1 MHGARHSNDWV
12 DDWSTRWH
20 PLARAAG
27 IAPDERLVL
36 ALSGGAD
43 SVLLLHWIAAARP
56 AGDALAVHVDHGLR
70 GAESDGDARFVA
82 ELCRSLDV
90 PLRVLRADLDPEG
103 GNLEAR
109 ARAERYRL
117 LTREA
122 RRTRREVVIT
132 GHHADDALETLL
144 LRWVRG
150 SELAGLRGPRAELL
164 WTAGEGEAPLATV
177 RPVRIVRPLLAFR
190 REEVRAL
197 LAVRGLAWRE
207 DSSNADPRFLRSRVR
222 HQLLPMVR
230 EQGGAEVLEELRAF
244 GRAVEGLEDRLARA
258 TAHLAWRPAPH
269 AAASR
274 SEKER
279 LLGGVLERRPLMEL
293 TRPLARRVLWRLL
306 TEGTGASPS
315 RALQEKILD
324 DLAHARCTR
333 HALGGGWS
341 LVLRARELVLV
352 PPPPAAPAASYGQL
366 TLPFPASERTME
378 ATRPLELAVP
388 GAVTLEDGRRI
399 TAEIAEVDVHAPVAR
414 GLAVELDCRALPLH
428 LAVRWPRPG
437 DRFHGLGAP
446 GSRPLVRFLAD
457 RGIPREERA
466 RVPLVLEGTEILW
479 VAGIE
484 PCERRRLAPGQRRR
498 LRLVLHP

>member
-1 MHGARHSNDWV
+1 MHGAPRF

-27 IAPDERLVL
+27 IAPDERLIL

-56 AGDALAVHVDHGLR
+56 LVDLLAVHVDHGLR

-90 PLRVLRADLDPEG
+90 PLRVLRAELDPEG

-122 RRTRREVVIT
+122 RRTRRRTVLT

-150 SELAGLRGPRAELL
+150 SELAGLRGPRPELL
-164 WTAGEGEAPLATV
+164 WTAGEGEPPLE
-177 RPVRIVRPLLAFR
+177 PVRVVRPLLAFR

-197 LAVRGLAWRE
+197 LAARGLAWRE

-230 EQGGAEVLEELRAF
+230 EQAGPEVVEELRAF
-244 GRAVEGLEDRLARA
+244 GRAVEELEDRLARA

-269 AAASR
+269 AAVSR
-274 SEKER
+274 TER
-279 LLGGVLERRPLMEL
+279 ERTLGGVLERGPLMEL
-293 TRPLARRVLWRLL
+293 ARPLARRVLWRLL
-306 TEGTGASPS
+306 TEGTGQSPS
-315 RALQEKILD
+315 RALQEKVLD
-324 DLAHARCTR
+324 DLARGRCTR
-333 HALGGGWS
+333 HALGGGWI
-341 LVLRARELVLV
+341 LALRARELLLL
-352 PPPPAAPAASYGQL
+352 PPRSVATAGDGGQL
-366 TLPFPASERTME
+366 ALPFPAPDRSP
-378 ATRPLELAVP
+378 ASAQPLELAVP
-388 GAVTLEDGRRI
+388 GSITLEDGRRI
-399 TAEIAEVDVHAPVAR
+399 TAEIAESTPDAPVAR
-414 GLAVELDCRALPLH
+414 GLEVELDARGLPLH
-428 LAVRWPRPG
+428 LHVRWPRPG
-437 DRFHGLGAP
+437 DRFRALGAP

-466 RVPLVLEGTEILW
+466 RIPLVLEGTEILW

-484 PCERRRLAPGQRRR
+484 PCDRRRLGHATRRR